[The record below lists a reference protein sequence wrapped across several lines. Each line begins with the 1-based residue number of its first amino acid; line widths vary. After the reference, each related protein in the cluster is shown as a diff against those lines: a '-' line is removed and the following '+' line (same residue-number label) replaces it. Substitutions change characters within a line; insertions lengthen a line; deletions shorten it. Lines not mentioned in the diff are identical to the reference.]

1 MKLRKTQQEKQLE
14 KLDQLMRKMASKK
27 TYKEYTKLRGTL

>member
-1 MKLRKTQQEKQLE
+1 MKLRKSAQEKQLE

-27 TYKEYTKLRGTL
+27 TYKEYNKLRGEL

>member
-1 MKLRKTQQEKQLE
+1 MKLRKSAQEKQLE

-27 TYKEYTKLRGTL
+27 TYKEYSKLRGEM